1 MTIWVCGEVLV
12 DRIGESNIQGG
23 GPANTA
29 IAIARL
35 GEEVEFIGGISSD
48 LFGTRARAEFIV
60 EGVSLNFLHSS
71 EKPTAIATVTLD
83 GDGMATYTF
92 MTADTATFDFT
103 ADWLPEPSRFKPT
116 AMHIGSLATVIEPG
130 ASALFEWATRV
141 CEFAPIIFDPNV
153 RPDALNDR
161 AVYVEIFE
169 KWAGISTVVKA
180 SEDDI
185 AWLYPEL
192 KENEI
197 LSRISE
203 LGVQLLVL
211 TRGSRGLSAFTH
223 HEAINVGAVATQV
236 VDTVGAGDTVG
247 AVIVDALVTEG
258 ILNLHGNLLLKI
270 LNCAA
275 QAAAITCSRTG
286 AQPPTRAEIDAAIE
300 RSENAVH

>member
-12 DRIGESNIQGG
+12 DRIGESNILGG

-29 IAIARL
+29 RAIARL

-48 LFGTRARAEFIV
+48 QFGTRARAEFIA
-60 EGVSLNFLHSS
+60 EGVGLHFLHSS
-71 EKPTAIATVTLD
+71 EKPTAVATVTLD
-83 GDGMATYTF
+83 RDGMATYAF
-92 MTADTATFDFT
+92 MTADTATFEFT
-103 ADWLPEPSRFKPT
+103 ADWLPDPSRFKPS
-116 AMHIGSLATVIEPG
+116 AMHIGSLATIIEPG

-161 AVYVEIFE
+161 SMYLEIFE

-180 SEDDI
+180 SEEDF

-192 KENEI
+192 KETEI
-197 LSRISE
+197 VSKIFE
-203 LGVQLLVL
+203 FGAQLLVL
-211 TRGSRGLSAFTH
+211 SRGSGGLSAFTQD
-223 HEAINVGAVATQV
+223 ESKNMGAVATQV

-258 ILNLHGNLLLKI
+258 IINLHGNLLLRT

-275 QAAAITCSRTG
+275 HAAAITCSRAG
-286 AQPPTRAEIDAAIE
+286 AQPPTRAEINAAIE

>member
-1 MTIWVCGEVLV
+1 MTIWVCGELLV
-12 DRIGESNIQGG
+12 DRIGQSDILGG

-29 IAIARL
+29 RAIARL
-35 GEEVEFIGGISSD
+35 GEDAEFIGGISSD
-48 LFGTRARAEFIV
+48 QFGVRARADFIA
-60 EGVSLNFLHSS
+60 EGVGLHFLHGSD
-71 EKPTAIATVTLD
+71 KPTATATVTVA
-83 GDGMATYTF
+83 GDGMATYAF
-92 MTADTATFDFT
+92 ITADTATFEFT
-103 ADWLPEPSRFKPT
+103 SDWLPDPSRFKPS

-153 RPDALNDR
+153 RPDALNDKST
-161 AVYVEIFE
+161 YLEIFE
-169 KWAGISTVVKA
+169 KWAGISTVLKA

-192 KENEI
+192 NESEI
-197 LSRISE
+197 LSRILE

-211 TRGSRGLSAFTH
+211 TRGGRGLSAFTRD
-223 HEAINVGAVATQV
+223 ESTNVAGVAVEV

-258 ILNLHGNLLLKI
+258 IMNLHGDLLRRT

-275 QAAAITCSRTG
+275 HAAAITCSRTG
-286 AQPPTRAEIDAAIE
+286 AQPPTRDEINTAIE

>member
-1 MTIWVCGEVLV
+1 MTIWVCGELLV
-12 DRIGESNIQGG
+12 DRIGQSNILGG

-29 IAIARL
+29 RAIARL

-48 LFGTRARAEFIV
+48 QFGVRARADFIA
-60 EGVSLNFLHSS
+60 EGVGLHFLHGSD
-71 EKPTAIATVTLD
+71 KPTATATVTVA
-83 GDGMATYTF
+83 GDGMATYAF
-92 MTADTATFDFT
+92 ITANTATFEFT
-103 ADWLPEPSRFKPT
+103 TDWLPDPSRFKPS

-161 AVYVEIFE
+161 SIYLEIFE

-192 KENEI
+192 NESEIISSI
-197 LSRISE
+197 LE

-211 TRGSRGLSAFTH
+211 TRGSAGLSAFTQG
-223 HEAINVGAVATQV
+223 ESLNVSGVATQV

-247 AVIVDALVTEG
+247 AVIADALVTEG
-258 ILNLHGNLLLKI
+258 IINLHGSLLLRT

-275 QAAAITCSRTG
+275 HAAAITCSRTG
-286 AQPPTRAEIDAAIE
+286 AQPPTRDEIDTAIE